1 MDDALNADDTGPDAN
16 LEVHCA
22 GCRKSIDPMD
32 RFCRHCGRKRGKAAP
47 LHQKPWVVLGMLF
60 FVVGPLAL
68 PMLWRSEA
76 FSRNQKVLI
85 SALNLAFIGGLTIGM
100 LMLFSAYMKWISSIV
115 GG

>member
-1 MDDALNADDTGPDAN
+1 MQEIQSARLSAAQIELSPP
-16 LEVHCA
+16 CA
-22 GCRKSIDPMD
+22 GCDEAMDPGD
-32 RFCRHCGRKRGKAAP
+32 RFCRRCGRKRGKDAP

-85 SALNLAFIGGLTIGM
+85 SVLNLAFIGGLTVGM
-100 LMLFSAYMKWISSIV
+100 LMLFSAYMKWISSIA